1 LEIKDLGIIEIVQ
14 KCTKLIDE
22 SFNSVE
28 DNSTEETS
36 YDKYNIWRAYSWVE
50 YCILLVRLHKY
61 NLLDQPSSEFSDNQQ
76 QQQQQQT
83 KSSKTKTKTKKT
95 KIKLDEKVML
105 QQVKDLLLNL
115 NYNNEEK
122 LVEDLRSSRDILKQI
137 FKDRKKKFKKKV
149 EQ

>member
-1 LEIKDLGIIEIVQ
+1 LEIKDLGIIEIIQ
-14 KCTKLIDE
+14 KCIKLIDV
-22 SFNSVE
+22 SFYPE

-36 YDKYNIWRAYSWVE
+36 HVKYNIWKAYSWVE

-61 NLLDQPSSEFSDNQQ
+61 NLLDQPSSEFSDNH
-76 QQQQQQT
+76 QQQQT

-95 KIKLDEKVML
+95 KVKVDEKIML

-122 LVEDLRSSRDILKQI
+122 LVEELRSSRDILKQI
-137 FKDRKKKFKKKV
+137 VKDRKKKDNKKQKQ
-149 EQ
+149 E